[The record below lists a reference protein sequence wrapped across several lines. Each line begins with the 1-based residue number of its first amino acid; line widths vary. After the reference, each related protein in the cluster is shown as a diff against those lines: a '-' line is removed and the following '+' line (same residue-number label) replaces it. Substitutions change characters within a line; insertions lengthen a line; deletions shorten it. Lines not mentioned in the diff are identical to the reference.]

1 MLSYLRRFKR
11 WHRRLRYQSAD
22 RQQTKWTTRV
32 DYTLLLTGVLAL
44 LIVVTLQM
52 SVEKFDTSTNMTFD
66 VIMNDDYDMEI
77 VRSAPENAD
86 RVGVVHVLLE
96 TGTAGWP
103 FTTADV
109 IRDPRVSWT
118 FDESLGEIIE
128 VTQTLTPLSDRMELA
143 PAIRLALEQ
152 SNIPLANRSARGRVV
167 DTHWFIF
174 GIMTGVT
181 WILLWLICLPLLGL
195 VGIGEGVARG
205 YQSIQRR
212 QRRRSNR
219 CERCGYDLK
228 GLDFAASCPECGELL
243 R

>member
-1 MLSYLRRFKR
+1 
-11 WHRRLRYQSAD
+11 
-22 RQQTKWTTRV
+22 
-32 DYTLLLTGVLAL
+32 
-44 LIVVTLQM
+44 
-52 SVEKFDTSTNMTFD
+52 
-66 VIMNDDYDMEI
+66 
-77 VRSAPENAD
+77 
-86 RVGVVHVLLE
+86 
-96 TGTAGWP
+96 
-103 FTTADV
+103 
-109 IRDPRVSWT
+109 
-118 FDESLGEIIE
+118 
-128 VTQTLTPLSDRMELA
+128 MELA

-174 GIMTGVT
+174 TIMTGVT